1 MLILNLLCNDMNV
14 LTVSQINTF
23 IKAVFDERQ
32 ELRNIYVSGEISN
45 FTHYYRS
52 GHMYFTLKDE
62 NAQIKAV
69 MFFSYASRLK
79 FQPESG
85 MKVICRGYITV
96 YEKSGEYQ
104 LYVDDM
110 QPDGLGALNLAYE
123 QLKAKLF
130 AEGVCSDD
138 VKKPLPRYPR
148 KIGVVTSDIG
158 AAVEDIKNITAR
170 RWPLAE
176 VVIAPTLV
184 QGANAAPDIIKS
196 IIRLDNAGD
205 IDVIIVGRGGGSVE
219 DLWAFNTESVARA
232 VINCKTPIVSAVG
245 HETDFT
251 ICDFVA
257 DLRAPTPSAAAEI
270 VCPDIGTE
278 IARCDNLKNML
289 SRFENE
295 KIDGE
300 MQYLSD
306 LTETSVLASSE
317 NFLKEHCDYVAE
329 LASRLGSSFDLMLGD
344 RDNKFALLLGK
355 LNALSPLAVMQRGY
369 SVAKEKNG
377 KIIKSVSQISAEDN
391 VKIEFADGNA
401 VCRVCEVNK
410 IER

>member
-1 MLILNLLCNDMNV
+1 MNV

-23 IKAVFDERQ
+23 IKAVFAERQ
-32 ELRNIYVSGEISN
+32 ELRNVYISGEISN

-69 MFFSYASRLK
+69 MFSSYASRLK

-85 MKVICRGYITV
+85 MNVICRGYISV

-130 AEGVCSDD
+130 AEGVCGDD

-170 RWPLAE
+170 RWPLAK

-184 QGANAAPDIIKS
+184 QGANSAPDIVKS
-196 IIRLDNAGD
+196 IVRLDNAGD

-219 DLWAFNTESVARA
+219 DLWAFNTEGVARA

-270 VCPDIGTE
+270 ICPDIEAE
-278 IARCDNLKNML
+278 IAHCENLKNML
-289 SRFENE
+289 SRLESD
-295 KIDGE
+295 KIDEE
-300 MQYLSD
+300 MQYIAD
-306 LTETSVLASSE
+306 LTETSVLASPE
-317 NFLKEHCDYVAE
+317 NFLKEHCDYLGE
-329 LASRLGSSFDLMLGD
+329 LSSRFCRAFDSTLGD
-344 RDNKFALLLGK
+344 KENKFAMLLGK

-369 SVAKEKNG
+369 AVAKESGG
-377 KIIKSVSQISAEDN
+377 KIIKSVSQISVNDD

-401 VCRVCEVNK
+401 ICKVCEVNQ

>member
-1 MLILNLLCNDMNV
+1 MNV

-23 IKAVFDERQ
+23 IKAVFAERQ
-32 ELRNIYVSGEISN
+32 ELRNVYISGEISN

-69 MFFSYASRLK
+69 MFSSYASRLK

-85 MKVICRGYITV
+85 MNVICRGYISV

-130 AEGVCSDD
+130 AEGVCGDD

-170 RWPLAE
+170 RWPLAK

-184 QGANAAPDIIKS
+184 QGANAAPDIVKS
-196 IIRLDNAGD
+196 IVRLDNAGD

-219 DLWAFNTESVARA
+219 DLWAFNTEGVARA
-232 VINCKTPIVSAVG
+232 IINCKTPIVSAVG

-270 VCPDIGTE
+270 ICPDIEAE
-278 IARCDNLKNML
+278 IAHCENLKNML
-289 SRFENE
+289 SRLESD
-295 KIDGE
+295 KIDEE
-300 MQYLSD
+300 MQYIAD
-306 LTETSVLASSE
+306 LTETSVLASPE
-317 NFLKEHCDYVAE
+317 NFLKEHCDYLGE
-329 LASRLGSSFDLMLGD
+329 LSSRFCRAFDSTLGD
-344 RDNKFALLLGK
+344 KENKFAMLLGK

-369 SVAKEKNG
+369 AVAKESGG
-377 KIIKSVSQISAEDN
+377 KIIKSVSQISANDD

-401 VCRVCEVNK
+401 VCKVCEVNQ

>member
-1 MLILNLLCNDMNV
+1 MNV

-23 IKAVFDERQ
+23 IKAVFAERQ
-32 ELRNIYVSGEISN
+32 ELRNVYISGEISN

-69 MFFSYASRLK
+69 MFSSYASRLK

-85 MKVICRGYITV
+85 MKVICRGYISV

-130 AEGVCSDD
+130 AEGVCGAD

-170 RWPLAE
+170 RWPLAK

-184 QGANAAPDIIKS
+184 QGANAAPDIVKS
-196 IIRLDNAGD
+196 IVRLDNAGD

-219 DLWAFNTESVARA
+219 DLWAFNTEGVARA

-270 VCPDIGTE
+270 ICPDIEAE
-278 IARCDNLKNML
+278 IAHCENLKNML
-289 SRFENE
+289 SRLESD
-295 KIDGE
+295 KIDEE
-300 MQYLSD
+300 MQYIAD

-317 NFLKEHCDYVAE
+317 NFLKEHCDYLGE
-329 LASRLGSSFDLMLGD
+329 LSSRFCRAFDSTLGD
-344 RDNKFALLLGK
+344 KENKFAMLLGK

-369 SVAKEKNG
+369 AVAKESGG
-377 KIIKSVSQISAEDN
+377 KIIKSVSQISANDD

-401 VCRVCEVNK
+401 VCKVCEVNQ

>member
-1 MLILNLLCNDMNV
+1 MNV

-23 IKAVFDERQ
+23 IKAVFAERQ
-32 ELRNIYVSGEISN
+32 ELRNVYISGEISN

-69 MFFSYASRLK
+69 MFSSYASRLK

-85 MKVICRGYITV
+85 MKVICRGYISV

-130 AEGVCSDD
+130 AEGVCGDD

-170 RWPLAE
+170 RWPLAK

-184 QGANAAPDIIKS
+184 QGANAAPDIVKS
-196 IIRLDNAGD
+196 IVRLDNAGD

-219 DLWAFNTESVARA
+219 DLWAFNTEGVARA

-270 VCPDIGTE
+270 ICPDIEAE
-278 IARCDNLKNML
+278 IAHCENLKNML
-289 SRFENE
+289 SCLESD
-295 KIDGE
+295 KIDEE
-300 MQYLSD
+300 MQYIAD

-317 NFLKEHCDYVAE
+317 NFLKEHCDYLGE
-329 LASRLGSSFDLMLGD
+329 LSSRFCRAFDSTLGD
-344 RDNKFALLLGK
+344 KENKFAMLLGK

-369 SVAKEKNG
+369 AVAKESGG
-377 KIIKSVSQISAEDN
+377 KIIKSVSQISANDD

-401 VCRVCEVNK
+401 VCKVCEVNQ

>member
-1 MLILNLLCNDMNV
+1 MNV

-23 IKAVFDERQ
+23 IKAVFAERQ
-32 ELRNIYVSGEISN
+32 ELRNVYISGEISN

-69 MFFSYASRLK
+69 MFSSYASRLK

-85 MKVICRGYITV
+85 MKVICRGYISV
-96 YEKSGEYQ
+96 YEKSGEISA
-104 LYVDDM
+104 YVDDM

-130 AEGVCSDD
+130 AEGVCGDD

-170 RWPLAE
+170 RWPLAK

-184 QGANAAPDIIKS
+184 QGANAAPDIVKS
-196 IIRLDNAGD
+196 IVRLDNAGD

-219 DLWAFNTESVARA
+219 DLWAFNTEGVARA

-270 VCPDIGTE
+270 ICPDIEAE
-278 IARCDNLKNML
+278 IAHCENLKNML
-289 SRFENE
+289 SRLESD
-295 KIDGE
+295 KIDEE
-300 MQYLSD
+300 MQYIAD
-306 LTETSVLASSE
+306 LTETSVLASPE
-317 NFLKEHCDYVAE
+317 NFLKEHCDYLGE
-329 LASRLGSSFDLMLGD
+329 LSSRFCRAFDSTLGD
-344 RDNKFALLLGK
+344 KENKFAMLLGK

-369 SVAKEKNG
+369 AVAKESGG
-377 KIIKSVSQISAEDN
+377 KIIKSVSQISANDD

-401 VCRVCEVNK
+401 VCKVCEVNQ

>member
-1 MLILNLLCNDMNV
+1 MNV

-23 IKAVFDERQ
+23 IKAVFAERQ
-32 ELRNIYVSGEISN
+32 ELRNVYISGEISN

-69 MFFSYASRLK
+69 MFSSYASRLK

-85 MKVICRGYITV
+85 MKVICRGYISV

-130 AEGVCSDD
+130 AEGVCGDD

-170 RWPLAE
+170 RWPLAKL
-176 VVIAPTLV
+176 VIAPTLV
-184 QGANAAPDIIKS
+184 QGANAAPDIVKS
-196 IIRLDNAGD
+196 IVRLDNAGD

-219 DLWAFNTESVARA
+219 DLWAFNTEGVARA

-270 VCPDIGTE
+270 ICPDIEAE
-278 IARCDNLKNML
+278 IAHCENLKNML
-289 SRFENE
+289 SRLESD
-295 KIDGE
+295 KIDEE
-300 MQYLSD
+300 MQYIAD

-317 NFLKEHCDYVAE
+317 NFLKEHGDYLGE
-329 LASRLGSSFDLMLGD
+329 LSSRFCRAFDSTLGD
-344 RDNKFALLLGK
+344 KENKFAMLLGK

-369 SVAKEKNG
+369 AVAKESGG
-377 KIIKSVSQISAEDN
+377 KIIKSVSQISANDD

-401 VCRVCEVNK
+401 VCKVCEVNQ

>member
-1 MLILNLLCNDMNV
+1 MNV

-23 IKAVFDERQ
+23 IKAVFAERQ
-32 ELRNIYVSGEISN
+32 ELRNVYISGEISN

-69 MFFSYASRLK
+69 MFSSYASRLK

-85 MKVICRGYITV
+85 MNVICRGYISV

-130 AEGVCSDD
+130 AEGVCGDD

-170 RWPLAE
+170 RWPLAK

-184 QGANAAPDIIKS
+184 QGANAAPDIVKS
-196 IIRLDNAGD
+196 IVRLDNAGD

-219 DLWAFNTESVARA
+219 DLWAFNTEGVARA

-270 VCPDIGTE
+270 ICPDIEAE
-278 IARCDNLKNML
+278 IAHCENLKNML
-289 SRFENE
+289 SCLESD
-295 KIDGE
+295 KIDEE
-300 MQYLSD
+300 MQYIAD

-317 NFLKEHCDYVAE
+317 NFLKEHCDYLGE
-329 LASRLGSSFDLMLGD
+329 LSSRFCRAFDSTLGD
-344 RDNKFALLLGK
+344 KENKFAMLLGK

-369 SVAKEKNG
+369 AVAKESGG
-377 KIIKSVSQISAEDN
+377 KIIKSVSQISANDD

-401 VCRVCEVNK
+401 VCKVCEVNQ

>member
-1 MLILNLLCNDMNV
+1 MNV
-14 LTVSQINTF
+14 LTVTQINTF
-23 IKAVFDERQ
+23 IKAIFAERQ
-32 ELRNIYVSGEISN
+32 ELRNIYISGEISN

-69 MFFSYASRLK
+69 MFSSYASRLK
-79 FQPESG
+79 FQPENG
-85 MKVICRGYITV
+85 MKVICRGYISV

-110 QPDGLGALNLAYE
+110 QPDGLGALNMAYE

-130 AEGVCSDD
+130 AEGVCSDE
-138 VKKPLPRYPR
+138 VKKPLPRYPL

-170 RWPLAE
+170 RWPIAE
-176 VVIAPTLV
+176 LVIVPTLV

-196 IIRLDNAGD
+196 ISCLEKYSD

-232 VINCKTPIVSAVG
+232 VIDCKIPIVSAVG
-245 HETDFT
+245 HESDFT

-270 VCPDIGTE
+270 ICPDINVE
-278 IARCDNLKNML
+278 ISRC
-289 SRFENE
+289 ENE
-295 KIDGE
+295 KVMIERLVNDKIDEE
-300 MQYLSD
+300 MQFVSD

-317 NFLKEHCDYVAE
+317 NFLKEHCDYIKD
-329 LASRLGSSFDLMLGD
+329 LRTRLKDSFDNVFGIYEN
-344 RDNKFALLLGK
+344 RFAVLLGK
-355 LNALSPLAVMQRGY
+355 LNALSPLAVMERGY
-369 SVAKEKNG
+369 SVAKTAG
-377 KIIKSVSQISAEDN
+377 GAIIKSASQIAVNDN
-391 VKIEFADGNA
+391 INIEFANGSA
-401 VCRVCEVNK
+401 VCSVCEVNE
-410 IER
+410 IE

>member
-1 MLILNLLCNDMNV
+1 MNV

-23 IKAVFDERQ
+23 IKAVFAERQ
-32 ELRNIYVSGEISN
+32 ELRNVYISGEISN

-69 MFFSYASRLK
+69 MFSSYASRLK

-85 MKVICRGYITV
+85 MKVICRGYISV

-130 AEGVCSDD
+130 AEGVCGDD
-138 VKKPLPRYPR
+138 VKKPLPRYPH

-170 RWPLAE
+170 RWPLAN

-184 QGANAAPDIIKS
+184 QGANAAPDIVKS

-219 DLWAFNTESVARA
+219 DLWAFNTEGVARA

-270 VCPDIGTE
+270 ICPDIEAE
-278 IARCDNLKNML
+278 IAHCENLKNML
-289 SRFENE
+289 SRLECD
-295 KIDGE
+295 KIDEE
-300 MQYLSD
+300 MQYIAD

-317 NFLKEHCDYVAE
+317 NFLKEHGDYLGE
-329 LASRLGSSFDLMLGD
+329 LSSRFCRAFDSTLGD
-344 RDNKFALLLGK
+344 KENKFAMLLGK

-369 SVAKEKNG
+369 AVAKESGG
-377 KIIKSVSQISAEDN
+377 KIIKSVSQISANDD

-401 VCRVCEVNK
+401 VCKVCEVNQ

>member
-1 MLILNLLCNDMNV
+1 MNV

-23 IKAVFDERQ
+23 IKAVFAERQ
-32 ELRNIYVSGEISN
+32 ELRNVYISGEISN
-45 FTHYYRS
+45 FTHYYCS

-69 MFFSYASRLK
+69 MFSSYASRLK

-85 MKVICRGYITV
+85 MKVICRGYISV

-130 AEGVCSDD
+130 AEGVCGDD

-158 AAVEDIKNITAR
+158 AAIEDIKNITAR
-170 RWPLAE
+170 RWPLAK

-184 QGANAAPDIIKS
+184 QGANAAPDIVKS
-196 IIRLDNAGD
+196 IVRLDNVGD

-219 DLWAFNTESVARA
+219 DLWAFNTEGVARA

-270 VCPDIGTE
+270 ICPDIEAE
-278 IARCDNLKNML
+278 IAHCENLKNML
-289 SRFENE
+289 SRLESD
-295 KIDGE
+295 KIDEE
-300 MQYLSD
+300 MQYIAD

-317 NFLKEHCDYVAE
+317 NFLKEHGDYLGE
-329 LASRLGSSFDLMLGD
+329 LSSRFCRAFDSTLGD
-344 RDNKFALLLGK
+344 KENKFAMLLGK

-369 SVAKEKNG
+369 AVAKESGG
-377 KIIKSVSQISAEDN
+377 KIIKSVSQISANDD

-401 VCRVCEVNK
+401 VCKVCEVNQ

>member
-1 MLILNLLCNDMNV
+1 MNV

-23 IKAVFDERQ
+23 IKAVFAERQ
-32 ELRNIYVSGEISN
+32 ELRNVYISGEISN

-69 MFFSYASRLK
+69 MFSSYASRLK

-85 MKVICRGYITV
+85 MKVICRGYISV

-130 AEGVCSDD
+130 AEGVCGDD

-170 RWPLAE
+170 RWPLAN

-184 QGANAAPDIIKS
+184 QGANAAPDIVKS
-196 IIRLDNAGD
+196 IVRLDNAGD

-219 DLWAFNTESVARA
+219 DLWAFNTEGVARA

-270 VCPDIGTE
+270 ICPDIEAE
-278 IARCDNLKNML
+278 IAHCENLKNML
-289 SRFENE
+289 SRLECD
-295 KIDGE
+295 KIDEE
-300 MQYLSD
+300 MQYIAD

-317 NFLKEHCDYVAE
+317 NFLKEHGDYLGE
-329 LASRLGSSFDLMLGD
+329 LSSRFCRAFDLTLGD
-344 RDNKFALLLGK
+344 KENKFAMLLGK

-369 SVAKEKNG
+369 AVAKESGG
-377 KIIKSVSQISAEDN
+377 KIIKSVSQISANDDL
-391 VKIEFADGNA
+391 KIEFADGNA
-401 VCRVCEVNK
+401 VCKVCEVNK

>member
-1 MLILNLLCNDMNV
+1 MNV
-14 LTVSQINTF
+14 LTVTQINTF
-23 IKAVFDERQ
+23 IKAIFAERQ
-32 ELRNIYVSGEISN
+32 ELRNVYISGEISN

-69 MFFSYASRLK
+69 MFSSYASRLK
-79 FQPESG
+79 FQPENG
-85 MKVICRGYITV
+85 MKVICRGYISV

-110 QPDGLGALNLAYE
+110 QPDGLGALNMAYE

-130 AEGVCSDD
+130 AEGVCSDE
-138 VKKPLPRYPR
+138 VKKPLPRYPL

-170 RWPLAE
+170 RWPVAE
-176 VVIAPTLV
+176 LVIVPTLV

-196 IIRLDNAGD
+196 ISCLEKYGD

-232 VINCKTPIVSAVG
+232 VIDCKIPIVSAVG
-245 HETDFT
+245 HESDFT

-270 VCPDIGTE
+270 ICPDINVE
-278 IARCDNLKNML
+278 ISRC
-289 SRFENE
+289 ENAKVMIE
-295 KIDGE
+295 RLVNDKIDGE
-300 MQYLSD
+300 MQFVLD

-317 NFLKEHCDYVAE
+317 NFLKEHGDYIKD
-329 LASRLGSSFDLMLGD
+329 LRTRLKDSFDNVFGVYEN
-344 RDNKFALLLGK
+344 RFAVLLGK
-355 LNALSPLAVMQRGY
+355 LNALSPLAVMERGY
-369 SVAKEKNG
+369 SVAKTAG
-377 KIIKSVSQISAEDN
+377 GAIIKSASQIAVNDN
-391 VKIEFADGNA
+391 INIEFANGSA
-401 VCRVCEVNK
+401 VCSVCEVNE
-410 IER
+410 IE

>member
-1 MLILNLLCNDMNV
+1 MNV
-14 LTVSQINTF
+14 LTVTQINTF
-23 IKAVFDERQ
+23 IKAIFAERQ
-32 ELRNIYVSGEISN
+32 ELRNIYISGEISN

-69 MFFSYASRLK
+69 MFSSNASRLK
-79 FQPESG
+79 FQPENG
-85 MKVICRGYITV
+85 MKVICRGYISV

-110 QPDGLGALNLAYE
+110 QPDGLGALNMAYE

-130 AEGVCSDD
+130 AEGVCSDE
-138 VKKPLPRYPR
+138 VKKPLPRYPL

-170 RWPLAE
+170 RWPVAE
-176 VVIAPTLV
+176 LVIVPTLV

-196 IIRLDNAGD
+196 ISCLEKYSD

-232 VINCKTPIVSAVG
+232 VIDCKIPIVSAVG
-245 HETDFT
+245 HESDFT

-270 VCPDIGTE
+270 ICPDINVE
-278 IARCDNLKNML
+278 ISRC
-289 SRFENE
+289 ENAKVMIE
-295 KIDGE
+295 RLVNDKIDEE
-300 MQYLSD
+300 MQFVSD

-317 NFLKEHCDYVAE
+317 NFLKEHCDYIKD
-329 LASRLGSSFDLMLGD
+329 LRTRLKDSFDNVFGIYEN
-344 RDNKFALLLGK
+344 RFAVLLGK
-355 LNALSPLAVMQRGY
+355 LNALSPLAVMERGY
-369 SVAKEKNG
+369 SVAKTAG
-377 KIIKSVSQISAEDN
+377 GAIIKSASQIAVNDN
-391 VKIEFADGNA
+391 INIEFANGSA
-401 VCRVCEVNK
+401 VCSVCEVNE
-410 IER
+410 IE

>member
-1 MLILNLLCNDMNV
+1 MNV
-14 LTVSQINTF
+14 LTVTQINTF
-23 IKAVFDERQ
+23 IKAIFAERQ
-32 ELRNIYVSGEISN
+32 ELRNVYINGEISN

-69 MFFSYASRLK
+69 MFSSYASRLK
-79 FQPESG
+79 FQPENG
-85 MKVICRGYITV
+85 MKVICRGYISV

-110 QPDGLGALNLAYE
+110 QPDGLGALNMAYE

-130 AEGVCSDD
+130 AEGVCSDE
-138 VKKPLPRYPR
+138 VKKPLPRYPL

-170 RWPLAE
+170 RWPIAE
-176 VVIAPTLV
+176 LVIVPTLV

-196 IIRLDNAGD
+196 ISYLEKYGD

-232 VINCKTPIVSAVG
+232 VIDCKIPIVSAVG
-245 HETDFT
+245 HESDFT

-270 VCPDIGTE
+270 ICPDINVE
-278 IARCDNLKNML
+278 ISRC
-289 SRFENE
+289 ENAKVMIE
-295 KIDGE
+295 RLVNDKIDEE
-300 MQYLSD
+300 MQFVSD

-317 NFLKEHCDYVAE
+317 NFLKEHCDYIKD
-329 LASRLGSSFDLMLGD
+329 LRTRLKDSFDNVFGVYEN
-344 RDNKFALLLGK
+344 RFAVLLGK
-355 LNALSPLAVMQRGY
+355 LNALSPLAVMERGY
-369 SVAKEKNG
+369 SVAKTAG
-377 KIIKSVSQISAEDN
+377 GAIIKSASQIAVNDN
-391 VKIEFADGNA
+391 INIEFANGSA
-401 VCRVCEVNK
+401 VCSVCEVNE
-410 IER
+410 IE

>member
-1 MLILNLLCNDMNV
+1 MNV
-14 LTVSQINTF
+14 LTVTQINTF
-23 IKAVFDERQ
+23 IKAIFAERQ
-32 ELRNIYVSGEISN
+32 ELRNVYISGEISN

-69 MFFSYASRLK
+69 MFSSNASRLK
-79 FQPESG
+79 FQPENG
-85 MKVICRGYITV
+85 MKVICRGYISV

-110 QPDGLGALNLAYE
+110 QPDGLGALNMAYE

-130 AEGVCSDD
+130 AEGVCSDE
-138 VKKPLPRYPR
+138 VKKPLHRYPL

-170 RWPLAE
+170 RWPIAE
-176 VVIAPTLV
+176 LVIVPTLV

-196 IIRLDNAGD
+196 ISCLEKYGD

-232 VINCKTPIVSAVG
+232 VIDCKIPIVSAVG
-245 HETDFT
+245 HESDFT

-270 VCPDIGTE
+270 ICPDINVE
-278 IARCDNLKNML
+278 ISRC
-289 SRFENE
+289 ENAKAMIE
-295 KIDGE
+295 RLVNDKIDEE
-300 MQYLSD
+300 MQFVSD

-317 NFLKEHCDYVAE
+317 NFLKEHCDYIKD
-329 LASRLGSSFDLMLGD
+329 LRTRLKDSFDNVFGVYEN
-344 RDNKFALLLGK
+344 RFAVLLGK
-355 LNALSPLAVMQRGY
+355 LNALSPLAVMERGY
-369 SVAKEKNG
+369 SVAKTAG
-377 KIIKSVSQISAEDN
+377 GAIIKSASQIAVNDN
-391 VKIEFADGNA
+391 INIEFANGSA
-401 VCRVCEVNK
+401 VCSVCEVNE
-410 IER
+410 IE

>member
-1 MLILNLLCNDMNV
+1 MNV
-14 LTVSQINTF
+14 LTVTQINTF
-23 IKAVFDERQ
+23 IKAIFAERQ
-32 ELRNIYVSGEISN
+32 ELRNVYISGEISN

-69 MFFSYASRLK
+69 MFSSYASRLK
-79 FQPESG
+79 FQPENG
-85 MKVICRGYITV
+85 MKVICRGYISV

-110 QPDGLGALNLAYE
+110 QPDGLGALNMAYE

-130 AEGVCSDD
+130 AEGVCSDE
-138 VKKPLPRYPR
+138 VKKPLPRYPL

-170 RWPLAE
+170 RWPVAE
-176 VVIAPTLV
+176 LVIVPTLV

-196 IIRLDNAGD
+196 ISCLEKYGD

-232 VINCKTPIVSAVG
+232 VIDCKIPIVSAVG
-245 HETDFT
+245 HESDFT

-270 VCPDIGTE
+270 ICPDINVE
-278 IARCDNLKNML
+278 ISRC
-289 SRFENE
+289 ENAKVMIE
-295 KIDGE
+295 RLVNDKIDEE
-300 MQYLSD
+300 MQFVSD

-317 NFLKEHCDYVAE
+317 NFLKEHCDYIKD
-329 LASRLGSSFDLMLGD
+329 LRTRLKDSFDNVFGIYEN
-344 RDNKFALLLGK
+344 RFAVLLGK
-355 LNALSPLAVMQRGY
+355 LNALSPLAVMERGY
-369 SVAKEKNG
+369 SVAKTAG
-377 KIIKSVSQISAEDN
+377 GAIIKSASQIAVNDN
-391 VKIEFADGNA
+391 INIEFANGSA
-401 VCRVCEVNK
+401 VCSVYEVNE
-410 IER
+410 IE

>member
-1 MLILNLLCNDMNV
+1 MNV

-23 IKAVFDERQ
+23 IKAVFAERQ
-32 ELRNIYVSGEISN
+32 ELRNVYISGEISN

-69 MFFSYASRLK
+69 MFSSYASRLK

-85 MKVICRGYITV
+85 MNVICRGYISV

-130 AEGVCSDD
+130 AEGVCGDD

-170 RWPLAE
+170 RWPLAK

-184 QGANAAPDIIKS
+184 QGANAAPDIVKS
-196 IIRLDNAGD
+196 IVRLDNAGD

-219 DLWAFNTESVARA
+219 DLWAFNTEGVARA

-270 VCPDIGTE
+270 ICPDIEAE
-278 IARCDNLKNML
+278 IALCENLKNML
-289 SRFENE
+289 SRLESD
-295 KIDGE
+295 KIDEE
-300 MQYLSD
+300 MQYIAD
-306 LTETSVLASSE
+306 LTETSVLASPE
-317 NFLKEHCDYVAE
+317 NFLKEHCDYLGE
-329 LASRLGSSFDLMLGD
+329 LSSRFCRAFDSTLGD
-344 RDNKFALLLGK
+344 KENKFAMLLGK

-369 SVAKEKNG
+369 AVAKESGG
-377 KIIKSVSQISAEDN
+377 KIIKSVSQISANDD

-401 VCRVCEVNK
+401 VCKVCEVNQ